1 MPSLVID
8 GLRGQKSLRGTI
20 PVFGAKNAVLPT
32 MAATLLIQG
41 ETTITNVPGIAD
53 IDSMTRLLETLG
65 AFVSR
70 SGDTLTVNARDVSGS
85 VLDYAAAKSLRASV
99 LLIGS
104 VLARTGSVTFPHPGG
119 DLIGERPI
127 DLFIAGLTALGATV
141 SEAKDT
147 YTLSAPH
154 GLSGGEFFFSTVSV
168 TATETMLMAATLARG
183 TVVLRN
189 AAMEPEVVALA
200 DFLTSAGARI
210 EGAGTPVIV
219 IKPVTLV
226 EPPPYA
232 VIPDRIEA
240 ASFLTLGALA
250 GEEITVSNITPHHL
264 DAVIDVLQRMG
275 VPLVIRDTSI
285 TVRAPETLMPVRV
298 RTHEYPGFPTDAH
311 PPIMI
316 ALTQAAGESI
326 LIESIF
332 DGRLNYTQDLVR
344 MGADITLI
352 SPHRASIKGQ
362 RALTATTFE
371 TPDIRAGL
379 AFVLASI
386 VAQGTS
392 VVGNAGLI
400 DRGYQNIEERLRAVG
415 VPITRKN

>member
-1 MPSLVID
+1 
-8 GLRGQKSLRGTI
+8 
-20 PVFGAKNAVLPT
+20 
-32 MAATLLIQG
+32 
-41 ETTITNVPGIAD
+41 
-53 IDSMTRLLETLG
+53 
-65 AFVSR
+65 
-70 SGDTLTVNARDVSGS
+70 
-85 VLDYAAAKSLRASV
+85 
-99 LLIGS
+99 
-104 VLARTGSVTFPHPGG
+104 
-119 DLIGERPI
+119 
-127 DLFIAGLTALGATV
+127 
-141 SEAKDT
+141 
-147 YTLSAPH
+147 
-154 GLSGGEFFFSTVSV
+154 
-168 TATETMLMAATLARG
+168 MLMAATLARG

-200 DFLTSAGARI
+200 DFLKSAGARI

-226 EPPPYA
+226 EPPPYT

-250 GEEITVSNITPHHL
+250 AEEITVTNVTPHHL
-264 DAVIDVLQRMG
+264 DAVIDVLVRMG
-275 VPLVIRDTSI
+275 VPLSISDTSI
-285 TVRAPETLMPVRV
+285 TVRAPETIQPVRV

-352 SPHRASIKGQ
+352 SPHRASVKGP
-362 RALTATTFE
+362 RALTATEFE

-379 AFVLASI
+379 AFVLGSI
-386 VAQGTS
+386 IAKGTS

-400 DRGYQNIEERLRAVG
+400 DRGYQNIEERLSAVG
-415 VPITRKN
+415 VAISRKN

>member
-1 MPSLVID
+1 MPSLVIE
-8 GLRGQKSLRGTI
+8 GLAGQKSLRGSI

-53 IDSMTRLLETLG
+53 IDSMTRLLERLG

-85 VLDYAAAKSLRASV
+85 VLDYTAAKSLRASV

-127 DLFIAGLTALGATV
+127 DLFIAGLTTLGATV

-147 YTLSAPH
+147 YTLSAPQ
-154 GLSGGEFFFSTVSV
+154 GLTGGEFFFSTVSV

-200 DFLTSAGARI
+200 DFLKSAGARI

-226 EPPPYA
+226 EPPPYT

-250 GEEITVSNITPHHL
+250 AEEITVTNVTPHHL
-264 DAVIDVLQRMG
+264 DAVIDVLVRMG
-275 VPLVIRDTSI
+275 VPLSISDTSI
-285 TVRAPETLMPVRV
+285 TVRAPETIQPVRV

-352 SPHRASIKGQ
+352 SPHRASVKGP
-362 RALTATTFE
+362 RALTATEFE

-379 AFVLASI
+379 AFVLGSI
-386 VAQGTS
+386 IAKGTS

-400 DRGYQNIEERLRAVG
+400 DRGYQNIEERLSAVG
-415 VPITRKN
+415 VAISRKN